1 MLNKKI
7 VESIFAELNESA
19 NKEWRNDRLLNLMS
33 IEDLDDDEVRVVFA
47 MGEDDDITIY
57 DCLFAPDGY
66 EYHRQGSGSNLGDAE
81 SVMQILMNQYD
92 SAHYFVLDQIDDDKW
107 KLTDEANGIS
117 VTWEVGRFN
126 ETQEFDTSGFDLK
139 KYGMESARIIATI
152 IRRMTD
158 WLADNH
164 RELVEELNDRQL
176 FGVKM
181 SRLRKSKLLSIRE
194 LAERTDLATNTILNI
209 EKGKFSPRLEIVE
222 RILSVLGAHLEIVM
236 DYAEEEDDDDI
247 DDYLEDLSE
256 LN

>member
-66 EYHRQGSGSNLGDAE
+66 EYHRQGSGSNIGDAE
-81 SVMQILMNQYD
+81 SVMQTLMDQYD
-92 SAHYFVLDQIDDDKW
+92 SPHYFVLDQVDDETW

-117 VTWEVGRFN
+117 VTWEVRKFN
-126 ETQEFDTSGFDLK
+126 ETQQFDTSGFDLQ

-152 IRRMTD
+152 ITRMTD
-158 WLADNH
+158 WLADNY

-176 FGVKM
+176 FGQRIA
-181 SRLRKSKLLSIRE
+181 RLRRHQGYSTRE
-194 LAERTDLATNTILNI
+194 LAELTGYTPTTINNI
-209 EKGKFSPRLEIVE
+209 ECGRFSPRFEIVE
-222 RILSVLGAHLEIVM
+222 KILSVLGAHLEIVM
-236 DYAEEEDDDDI
+236 DDTEEDDDI

>member
-19 NKEWRNDRLLNLMS
+19 NKEWRDDRLLTLMS

-47 MGEDDDITIY
+47 MGEDDVTY
-57 DCLFAPDGY
+57 YSCLFAPDGY
-66 EYHRQGSGSNLGDAE
+66 EYHHQGSGSNEGDAE

-92 SAHYFVLDQIDDDKW
+92 SPHYFVLDQVDDETW

-117 VTWEVGRFN
+117 VTWEVRKFN
-126 ETQEFDTSGFDLK
+126 ETQEFDTSGFDLQR
-139 KYGMESARIIATI
+139 YGDDSVRIVVTI

-158 WLADNH
+158 WLADNY

-176 FGVKM
+176 FGQKM
-181 SRLRKSKLLSIRE
+181 ARLRRHQGYSTRE
-194 LAERTDLATNTILNI
+194 LAELTGYTPTTINNI
-209 EKGKFSPRLEIVE
+209 ECGRFSPRFEIVE

-236 DYAEEEDDDDI
+236 DEEEDDDI

>member
-66 EYHRQGSGSNLGDAE
+66 EYHRQGSGSNIGDAE
-81 SVMQILMNQYD
+81 SVMQTLMNQYD
-92 SAHYFVLDQIDDDKW
+92 SPHYFVLDQVEEDKW

-117 VTWEVGRFN
+117 VTWEVRKFN
-126 ETQEFDTSGFDLK
+126 ETQQFDTSGFDLQRW
-139 KYGMESARIIATI
+139 GVESAQIIATI
-152 IRRMTD
+152 IRRMAD
-158 WLADNH
+158 WLADNY

-176 FGVKM
+176 FGQKM
-181 SRLRKSKLLSIRE
+181 ARLRRSKLYTIRE
-194 LAERTDLATNTILNI
+194 LAERSGCAPNTIVNI
-209 EKGKFSPRLEIVE
+209 EQGKFSPRIEIVE
-222 RILSVLGAHLEIVM
+222 QILSVLGAHLEIVI
-236 DYAEEEDDDDI
+236 DDDDDDDI

>member
-66 EYHRQGSGSNLGDAE
+66 EYHRQGSGSNIGDAE

-92 SAHYFVLDQIDDDKW
+92 SPHYFVLDQVEESKW

-117 VTWEVGRFN
+117 VTWEVRKFN
-126 ETQEFDTSGFDLK
+126 ETQHFDTSGFDLK

-152 IRRMTD
+152 IRRMAD
-158 WLADNH
+158 WLADNY

-176 FGVKM
+176 FGQRM
-181 SRLRKSKLLSIRE
+181 ARLRRSKLYTIRE
-194 LAERTDLATNTILNI
+194 LAERSGCAPNTIVNI
-209 EKGKFSPRLEIVE
+209 EQGKFSPRIEIVE
-222 RILSVLGAHLEIVM
+222 QILSVLGAHLEIVM
-236 DYAEEEDDDDI
+236 DDDDDDI

>member
-7 VESIFAELNESA
+7 IETIFAELNESA
-19 NKEWRNDRLLNLMS
+19 DREWRDDRHLSLVQFEEL
-33 IEDLDDDEVRVVFA
+33 EEDEVNVVFA
-47 MGEDDDITIY
+47 MGKDDISIY
-57 DCLFAPDGY
+57 HVTFAPDGY
-66 EYHRQGSGSNLGDAE
+66 EYILDGSGSNAEDAE
-81 SVMQILMNQYD
+81 SVMELLMDQYD
-92 SAHYFVLDQIDDDKW
+92 SPHFFRLEAPMPGYCR
-107 KLTDEANGIS
+107 LTDEANGIS
-117 VTWEVGRFN
+117 VTWEVGKFN
-126 ETQEFDTSGFDLK
+126 ETQQFDTSGFDLQK
-139 KYGMESARIIATI
+139 WGIESANIIATI

-181 SRLRKSKLLSIRE
+181 SRLRKSKLLTIRE

-209 EKGKFSPRLEIVE
+209 EKGKFSPRFEIVE
-222 RILSVLGAHLEIVM
+222 KILSELGAHLEIVM
-236 DYAEEEDDDDI
+236 DDIDDDDI

>member
-7 VESIFAELNESA
+7 IESIFAELNESA

-33 IEDLDDDEVRVVFA
+33 FEDLDDDEVRVVFA
-47 MGEDDDITIY
+47 MGEDDVTIY
-57 DCLFAPDGY
+57 DCVFAPDGY
-66 EYHRQGSGSNLGDAE
+66 EYHRQGSGSNEGDAE

-92 SAHYFVLDQIDDDKW
+92 SAHYFVLDQVEEDKW

-117 VTWEVGRFN
+117 VTWEVRKFN
-126 ETQEFDTSGFDLK
+126 ETQQFDTSGFDLQRW
-139 KYGMESARIIATI
+139 GAESAQIIATI

-222 RILSVLGAHLEIVM
+222 RILSVLGAHLEIV
-236 DYAEEEDDDDI
+236 
-247 DDYLEDLSE
+247 
-256 LN
+256 